1 MENCDANANAVLEP
15 WLKVLCFEAV
25 EDTLYRHVEP
35 LLEAEGVEFDE
46 YSLIQHLES
55 QNFFTGLEN
64 LPASLA
70 LFAKHFVV
78 RRSFYRLRK
87 RFSLCC
93 WGIRFELMH
102 LRFYRLETAAGKNV
116 TLASDS
122 LIAEFYDD
130 IATLAQATPESVN
143 KLLADFWVRFGAYQR
158 ADSAYDVLGIPID
171 AGWPEIQQAYR
182 ALAAKHHPDKGGD
195 ADTFVAVKTAYDRL
209 KTLRSTYAAG

>member
-1 MENCDANANAVLEP
+1 MERGDTNANDVFES
-15 WLKVLCFEAV
+15 WLKALCFEAV
-25 EDTLYRHVEP
+25 EDALHEYVEP
-35 LLEAEGVEFDE
+35 LLVAEDIALDE
-46 YSLIQHLES
+46 YSLIQYLES
-55 QNFFTGLEN
+55 KHFFTGLEH

-78 RRSFYRLRK
+78 RRSFYRLGE
-87 RFSLCC
+87 RFSLCG
-93 WGIRFELMH
+93 WGIRFELIH
-102 LRFYRLETAAGKNV
+102 LRFHKFETTAGKSV
-116 TLASDS
+116 ALASDN

-158 ADSAYDVLGIPID
+158 ADSAYGVLGVPID

-182 ALAAKHHPDKGGD
+182 VLAAKHHPDKGGD

-209 KTLRSTYAAG
+209 KTLKSTYAAG